1 MELLNAKDVAENLDG
16 WTGGDDFITKV
27 FKFTDFAEA
36 FGFMTRIAIIA
47 DKMDHHPEWFNVYNR
62 VDVTL
67 TTQRPCNH
75 GFTVDQVESAPGQT
89 LFYLG
94 PFGADRFNDAQG
106 LVHVSYSDASALRVA
121 VQKLR

>member
-1 MELLNAKDVAENLDG
+1 MDCLDPKEAAESLPG

-27 FKFTDFAEA
+27 FKFEDFAEA

-67 TTQRPCNH
+67 TTHDAGGVTQKD
-75 GFTVDQVESAPGQT
+75 VT
-89 LFYLG
+89 L
-94 PFGADRFNDAQG
+94 AEAMEKA
-106 LVHVSYSDASALRVA
+106 ASA
-121 VQKLR
+121 